1 MKSLSPANVAGIAAS
16 FCSGVVFRTAIK
28 SVLVGA
34 APINLVV
41 SFIGITALSLTVE
54 DRVSRT
60 VSKFV
65 QQTVD
70 EYKEASKKG
79 SEQEEA

>member
-1 MKSLSPANVAGIAAS
+1 MKSLSPVNVAGIAAS
-16 FCSGVVFRTAIK
+16 FCSGVVFRTAVK

-34 APINLVV
+34 APINPVV
-41 SFIGITALSLTVE
+41 SFIGIAALSLAVE

-60 VSKFV
+60 VSKLV
-65 QQTVD
+65 QQTID
-70 EYKEASKKG
+70 DYKEASKKV

>member
-1 MKSLSPANVAGIAAS
+1 MATFTPANIAGIAAS

-28 SVLVGA
+28 SVLVGV
-34 APINLVV
+34 APINPVV

-60 VSKFV
+60 IAKAV
-65 QQTVD
+65 QQTID
-70 EYKEASKKG
+70 EYKEASQKV

>member
-1 MKSLSPANVAGIAAS
+1 MKSPSPANVAGIVAS

-34 APINLVV
+34 APINPVV

-70 EYKEASKKG
+70 EYKEASQKV

>member
-1 MKSLSPANVAGIAAS
+1 MATFTPANIAGIAAS

-28 SVLVGA
+28 SVLVGV
-34 APINLVV
+34 APINPVV

-60 VSKFV
+60 IAKAV
-65 QQTVD
+65 QQTID
-70 EYKEASKKG
+70 DYKEASQKV

>member
-1 MKSLSPANVAGIAAS
+1 MKSLSPANVAGIAVS

-34 APINLVV
+34 APINPVV

-60 VSKFV
+60 VSKLV

-70 EYKEASKKG
+70 EYKEASKKV

>member
-1 MKSLSPANVAGIAAS
+1 MVTFTPASVAGIAAS

-34 APINLVV
+34 APINPVV

-54 DRVSRT
+54 DRVSRAIAKT
-60 VSKFV
+60 V
-65 QQTVD
+65 QQTID
-70 EYKEASKKG
+70 EYKEASKKV

>member
-34 APINLVV
+34 APINPVV

-65 QQTVD
+65 HQTVD
-70 EYKEASKKG
+70 EYKEASKKV

>member
-34 APINLVV
+34 APINPVA

-70 EYKEASKKG
+70 EYKEASKKV

>member
-1 MKSLSPANVAGIAAS
+1 MKSLSPTNVAGIAAS

-34 APINLVV
+34 APINPVV

-70 EYKEASKKG
+70 EYKEASKKV

>member
-1 MKSLSPANVAGIAAS
+1 MATFTPASVAGIGAS

-28 SVLVGA
+28 TVLISA
-34 APINLVV
+34 APINPVV
-41 SFIGITALSLTVE
+41 SFIGITALSLAVE

-60 VSKFV
+60 VSKLV
-65 QQTVD
+65 QQTID
-70 EYKEASKKG
+70 DYKEASKKV

>member
-34 APINLVV
+34 APINPVV

-60 VSKFV
+60 VFKLV

-70 EYKEASKKG
+70 EYKEASKKV

>member
-1 MKSLSPANVAGIAAS
+1 MTTFTPANVAGIAAS
-16 FCSGVVFRTAIK
+16 FCAGVVFRTAINT
-28 SVLVGA
+28 VLVGA
-34 APINLVV
+34 APINPIV

-60 VSKFV
+60 TAKAV
-65 QQTVD
+65 QQTID
-70 EYKEASKKG
+70 EYKEASKKV

>member
-1 MKSLSPANVAGIAAS
+1 MATFTPANIAGIAAS

-34 APINLVV
+34 APINPVV

-60 VSKFV
+60 IAKAV
-65 QQTVD
+65 QQTID
-70 EYKEASKKG
+70 EYKEASQKV

>member
-34 APINLVV
+34 APINPVV

-65 QQTVD
+65 QQTID
-70 EYKEASKKG
+70 EYKEASKKV

>member
-28 SVLVGA
+28 FVLVGA
-34 APINLVV
+34 APINPVV

-70 EYKEASKKG
+70 EYKEASKKV